1 MIVST
6 CNVHTK
12 APQNWWLLTK
22 YHISHR
28 IASDIGNLFRPP
40 GFGSIS
46 TYTAV
51 VGVLRKLILAALL
64 YPVIPFLD
72 LDAKNIPG
80 NGFNP
85 NRNK

>member
-51 VGVLRKLILAALL
+51 DGVLRKLILAALL
-64 YPVIPFLD
+64 GILSHTVFRFRRKKYSRERV
-72 LDAKNIPG
+72 
-80 NGFNP
+80 
-85 NRNK
+85 